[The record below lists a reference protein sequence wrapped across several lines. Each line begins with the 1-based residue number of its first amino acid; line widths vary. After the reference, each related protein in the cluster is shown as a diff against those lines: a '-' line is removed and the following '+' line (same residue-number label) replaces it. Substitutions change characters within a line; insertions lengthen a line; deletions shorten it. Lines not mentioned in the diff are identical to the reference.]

1 MVKQSAKKYRITN
14 SKSDKIFDAVNI
26 VIMILLLFIF
36 VWPLWFV
43 VISSFSNP
51 YEVWKGN
58 VLIWFKGFTLKGY
71 EQLFNYEPIW
81 IGYRNSLLYTVL
93 GSVINMVMTVLC
105 AYPLSRKDW
114 LPRNFFMKFCLVTMY
129 FGGGLIPTYLVVRN
143 LRMTNTIWAM
153 MIPCAM
159 SFYNALIV
167 RSYFS
172 NSIPHELQEA
182 AELDGANPMQYLI
195 KVVLPL
201 SKPVLAVVWL
211 YYAVGHWNDYY
222 TALVYISDRELIPLQ
237 TALREVLMSASSIA
251 DMLHNGSSDLAMKMQ
266 EKQEL
271 AMSLKYTS
279 IIAGIH
285 SHDDR
290 LSLRSEVLCPRR
302 DGRRNQGLI
311 RLRFRKEALQHG
323 IRQTELFRARPAL
336 RHLSDL
342 PSGHC
347 RQREEYGCAAGRG
360 LCRSGGQSALYRR
373 FSAQ

>member
-1 MVKQSAKKYRITN
+1 
-14 SKSDKIFDAVNI
+14 
-26 VIMILLLFIF
+26 
-36 VWPLWFV
+36 
-43 VISSFSNP
+43 
-51 YEVWKGN
+51 
-58 VLIWFKGFTLKGY
+58 
-71 EQLFNYEPIW
+71 
-81 IGYRNSLLYTVL
+81 
-93 GSVINMVMTVLC
+93 
-105 AYPLSRKDW
+105 
-114 LPRNFFMKFCLVTMY
+114 MY

-279 IIAGIH
+279 NIAGIIPMMIAYPF
-285 SHDDR
+285 
-290 LSLRSEVLCPRR
+290 V
-302 DGRRNQGLI
+302 QKY
-311 RLRFRKEALQHG
+311 FV
-323 IRQTELFRARPAL
+323 
-336 RHLSDL
+336 
-342 PSGHC
+342 
-347 RQREEYGCAAGRG
+347 RG
-360 LCRSGGQSALYRR
+360 VMVGAIKG
-373 FSAQ
+373 

>member
-1 MVKQSAKKYRITN
+1 MEHTERPRAMRSRDDYIINFVAYFLCSLVLIATLYPLIYVVSASFSEPSEVIN
-14 SKSDKIFDAVNI
+14 GNI
-26 VIMILLLFIF
+26 WLLPKNVTLDGYEMILD
-36 VWPLWFV
+36 
-43 VISSFSNP
+43 
-51 YEVWKGN
+51 YD
-58 VLIWFKGFTLKGY
+58 
-71 EQLFNYEPIW
+71 PIW

-279 IIAGIH
+279 IIAGIIPMMIAYPF
-285 SHDDR
+285 
-290 LSLRSEVLCPRR
+290 V
-302 DGRRNQGLI
+302 QKY
-311 RLRFRKEALQHG
+311 FV
-323 IRQTELFRARPAL
+323 
-336 RHLSDL
+336 
-342 PSGHC
+342 
-347 RQREEYGCAAGRG
+347 RG
-360 LCRSGGQSALYRR
+360 VMVGAIKG
-373 FSAQ
+373 

>member
-81 IGYRNSLLYTVL
+81 IGYRNRLLYTVL

-182 AELDGANPMQYLI
+182 AELDGASKWQRMWHISLPSILPTISIILI
-195 KVVLPL
+195 MNTGGILNSNFDQMWLLRNSANL
-201 SKPVLAVVWL
+201 STAEVIDTYVYQRAIYDLK
-211 YYAVGHWNDYY
+211 YSFGTAVGLFKSVINVC
-222 TALVYISDRELIPLQ
+222 LLLITNFVVNKL
-237 TALREVLMSASSIA
+237 
-251 DMLHNGSSDLAMKMQ
+251 GQ
-266 EKQEL
+266 E
-271 AMSLKYTS
+271 SL
-279 IIAGIH
+279 
-285 SHDDR
+285 
-290 LSLRSEVLCPRR
+290 
-302 DGRRNQGLI
+302 
-311 RLRFRKEALQHG
+311 F
-323 IRQTELFRARPAL
+323 
-336 RHLSDL
+336 
-342 PSGHC
+342 
-347 RQREEYGCAAGRG
+347 
-360 LCRSGGQSALYRR
+360 
-373 FSAQ
+373 

>member
-182 AELDGANPMQYLI
+182 AELNGANPMQYLI

-279 IIAGIH
+279 IIAGIIPMMIAYPF
-285 SHDDR
+285 
-290 LSLRSEVLCPRR
+290 V
-302 DGRRNQGLI
+302 QKY
-311 RLRFRKEALQHG
+311 FV
-323 IRQTELFRARPAL
+323 
-336 RHLSDL
+336 
-342 PSGHC
+342 
-347 RQREEYGCAAGRG
+347 RG
-360 LCRSGGQSALYRR
+360 VMVGAIKG
-373 FSAQ
+373 